1 MDIDVELAAY
11 EKGLGKLYEN
21 LPKYV
26 HGGDASDKS
35 SNIWYVWNTY
45 NSFW

>member
-1 MDIDVELAAY
+1 MNIDVELAAY
-11 EKGLGKLYEN
+11 GKGLGKSYEN

-35 SNIWYVWNTY
+35 GNI
-45 NSFW
+45 

>member
-11 EKGLGKLYEN
+11 EKGLGKLYKT

-35 SNIWYVWNTY
+35 NNI
-45 NSFW
+45 

>member
-26 HGGDASDKS
+26 HGGE
-35 SNIWYVWNTY
+35 Y
-45 NSFW
+45 NVME

>member
-11 EKGLGKLYEN
+11 EKGLGKLYQI

-26 HGGDASDKS
+26 LGGDASDKS
-35 SNIWYVWNTY
+35 SNI
-45 NSFW
+45 

>member
-26 HGGDASDKS
+26 HGGGCK
-35 SNIWYVWNTY
+35 
-45 NSFW
+45 